1 MIYRLKIT
9 AIFPKDFMRVVE
21 IKAAQT
27 LYTLHE
33 HLQNELGYA
42 PDQMVVFR
50 TLNEKGKVKK
60 QYGLFDM
67 GDGSIDTLTLAELKR
82 RNEPTMQ
89 YVFDLRNDR
98 FLTIAFIDDDE
109 ASPRKAY
116 PRTVDEKGLPP
127 DQFDARLLAEDPLI
141 EHDEDN
147 SD

>member
-50 TLNEKGKVKK
+50 TLN
-60 QYGLFDM
+60 
-67 GDGSIDTLTLAELKR
+67 
-82 RNEPTMQ
+82 
-89 YVFDLRNDR
+89 
-98 FLTIAFIDDDE
+98 
-109 ASPRKAY
+109 
-116 PRTVDEKGLPP
+116 
-127 DQFDARLLAEDPLI
+127 
-141 EHDEDN
+141 
-147 SD
+147 